1 MRQGVRSRSGRA
13 DPVSARLLDDAVDT
27 PVWWDTPAAPAPREQ
42 LTGRV
47 EADLVVVGAGLSGLW
62 AAYEAARADPG
73 AKVVLVEGSRIAW
86 SASGR
91 NGGFC
96 AATLTHGLANGADR
110 LSWAELVEL
119 DRLGSENLSAIIDT
133 VEREGIDCDLRR
145 SGELDVATEPWQLPG
160 LRESAELH
168 ERLGHKVTLLDA
180 DETRARVHSPTYL
193 GALHD
198 PDGVVMLD
206 PTRLA
211 WGLAAAAE
219 RAGVTIHERTP
230 VTGLVAEAAG
240 VRVDARSGTLGTR
253 RVILATSA
261 FRPLLRRLS
270 AYVVPVHDYV
280 LATRPLT
287 ATEWAAVGWD
297 GHEGIGDSGNLFHYY
312 RRTADGRILF
322 GGYDAVYHFGGS
334 QPRGH
339 DTRPSTQQTL
349 AQHFAETF
357 PQLAGVEFTHA
368 WGGVIDTCTRF
379 FGFAGTA
386 LGGRVAYTLGHTGLG
401 VGASRAG
408 ARTALDLVHGRS
420 TELTRSALARTRPL
434 PFPPEPARWLG
445 ITATTASLKHADAHD
460 GRRNLWLRA
469 LDAVG
474 LGFDS

>member
-1 MRQGVRSRSGRA
+1 MTAGPGA
-13 DPVSARLLDDAVDT
+13 PDIAHLLRDAVDT
-27 PVWWDTPAAPAPREQ
+27 PVWWDTPEVPAAREPVS
-42 LTGRV
+42 GDI
-47 EADLVVVGAGLSGLW
+47 EADLLVVGGGLSGLW

-73 AKVVLVEGSRIAW
+73 ARVVLLEGARIAW

-96 AATLTHGLANGADR
+96 AASLTHGIANGADR
-110 LSWAELVEL
+110 LGWGEVELL
-119 DRLGSENLSAIIDT
+119 DRLGTANLEAIAAT
-133 VEREGIDCDLRR
+133 VAREGIDCDLRR
-145 SGELDVATEPWQLPG
+145 SGELDVATQPWQLEG
-160 LRESAELH
+160 LRETAELH
-168 ERLGHKVTLLDA
+168 ERLGHQVTFLDA
-180 DETRARVHSPTYL
+180 DGVQDRVHSPTYL

-198 PDGVVMLD
+198 VDGVLMLD
-206 PTRLA
+206 PTRLS

-219 RAGVTIHERTP
+219 RAGVTVHEYTP
-230 VTGLVAEAAG
+230 VTGLRAAG
-240 VRVDARSGTLGTR
+240 AGVLASTRSGTVTAR

-287 ATEWAAVGWD
+287 AAEWDSVGWD
-297 GHEGIGDSGNLFHYY
+297 GREGIGDSGNLFHYY

-322 GGYDAVYHFGGS
+322 GGYDAIYHFGGS
-334 QPRGH
+334 QPRLH
-339 DTRPSTQQTL
+339 DTRPRTQNTL
-349 AQHFAETF
+349 ARHFAETF
-357 PQLAGVEFTHA
+357 PQLAHVEFTHA

-386 LGGRVAYTLGHTGLG
+386 LRGRVAYTLGHTGLG

-408 ARTALDLVHGRS
+408 ALTALDLVHGRS
-420 TELTRSALARTRPL
+420 SELSRSALGRTRPL

-445 ITATTASLKHADAHD
+445 IRLTTASLEHADAD
-460 GRRNLWLRA
+460 EGRRNLWLRG
-469 LDAVG
+469 LDRAG

>member
-1 MRQGVRSRSGRA
+1 MPVVSSQRSAEPRVDS
-13 DPVSARLLDDAVDT
+13 LLADAVDT
-27 PVWWDTPAAPAPREQ
+27 PVWWDTPAAPAARVP
-42 LTGRV
+42 LAGTV

-73 AKVVLVEGSRIAW
+73 AHVVLLEGGRIAW

-96 AATLTHGLANGADR
+96 AATLTHGLANGTDR
-110 LSWAELVEL
+110 LPWSEVERL
-119 DRLGSENLSAIIDT
+119 DRLGLDNLRAIVDT
-133 VEREGIDCDLRR
+133 VEGEGIDCDLRH
-145 SGELDVATEPWQLPG
+145 SGELDVATARWQLDG
-160 LRESAELH
+160 LRLTALLH

-180 DETRARVHSPTYL
+180 EETRARVHSPTYL

-211 WGLAAAAE
+211 WGLAAGAE
-219 RAGVTIHERTP
+219 RAGVTIHEATP
-230 VTGLVAEAAG
+230 VTGLRAEGAG
-240 VRVDARSGTLGTR
+240 VRVATRSGTVRAR

-261 FRPLLRRLS
+261 FPPLLRRLS

-280 LATRPLT
+280 LTTRPLT
-287 ATEWAAVGWD
+287 ATEWASVGWS

-322 GGYDAVYHFGGS
+322 GGYDAIYHFGGS

-339 DTRPSTQQTL
+339 DTHPSTQQTL
-349 AQHFAETF
+349 ARHFAETF
-357 PQLAGVEFTHA
+357 PQLADVEFTHA

-408 ARTALDLVHGRS
+408 ALTALDLVHGRS
-420 TELTRSALARTRPL
+420 TELTRSALGRTKPL

-445 ITATTASLKHADAHD
+445 ITLTTASLRHADAHD
-460 GRRNLWLRA
+460 GRRNLWLRT

>member
-1 MRQGVRSRSGRA
+1 MS
-13 DPVSARLLDDAVDT
+13 VDV
-27 PVWWDTPAAPAPREQ
+27 PVWWDTPDAPTARPALDGDDR
-42 LTGRV
+42 
-47 EADLVVVGAGLSGLW
+47 ADLVVVGAGLSGLW
-62 AAYEAARADPG
+62 AAYEAALADPG
-73 AKVVLVEGSRIAW
+73 SRVVVVEGARIAW

-96 AATLTHGLANGADR
+96 AASLTHGLVNGADR
-110 LSWAELVEL
+110 LPWSEVEQL
-119 DRLGSENLSAIIDT
+119 DRLGTANLEAIVDT
-133 VEREGIDCDLRR
+133 AAREGIDCDLRR
-145 SGELDVATEPWQLPG
+145 SGELDVATQPWQLAG
-160 LRESAELH
+160 LRDSAELH

-180 DETRARVHSPTYL
+180 EEIRARVHSPTYL

-219 RAGVTIHERTP
+219 RAGVTIHEATP
-230 VTGLVAEAAG
+230 VTGLHAGGGG
-240 VRVDARSGTLGTR
+240 VRVDTRSGTLVAR
-253 RVILATSA
+253 RVVLATSA

-280 LATRPLT
+280 LTTRPLT
-287 ATEWAAVGWD
+287 AAEWAGVGWE
-297 GHEGIGDSGNLFHYY
+297 GFEGIGDSGNLFHYY

-322 GGYDAVYHFGGS
+322 GGYDAIYHFGGS
-334 QPRGH
+334 RPRGH

-349 AQHFAETF
+349 ARHFADTF
-357 PQLAGVEFTHA
+357 PQLAHVEFTHA

-379 FGFAGTA
+379 YGFAGTA

-408 ARTALDLVHGRS
+408 ALTALDLVHGRS
-420 TELTRSALARTRPL
+420 TALTRSALARSKPL

-445 ITATTASLKHADAHD
+445 ITLTTASLKHADAHD